1 MERPKLKLELVFF
14 HSPLHDYMVLEE
26 SRRSLLESLGKRF
39 SVTVISYKNITAER
53 LADPEKVYIP
63 FIASG
68 GCEETFQSYGFS
80 LPLPLFFLYDN
91 QSNSL
96 PATLELSTYVTQGR
110 LSFPIIFSE
119 DEITEEL
126 LSRMLRMQQTF
137 RKLKSTRIALFGD
150 ASPWLLSSKV
160 DTKAIS
166 RMLKVCFQNIEIPH
180 ICKQYMHLTALSR
193 ENKELYNNILKKSTC
208 LKNCTKDDLSDAIRM
223 YQAMDELMVY
233 YSCNALTV
241 KCFDLIKS
249 CQVTACLAI
258 SLFNQAGIPA
268 ACEGDIPSLL
278 TMIMAGNLSQSPVF
292 MANPVGYNREQNT
305 LDIAHCT
312 VPMSMTSSFCLN
324 SHYETGVGIAV
335 EGTLEKDVPYTAV
348 KWIGNTLER
357 FFVSEGVAVESKHSD
372 NQCRTQMTLRL
383 DRPVG
388 DLILNAMANHIL
400 VVKGR
405 YADILTTWNGFLSYL
420 R

>member
-1 MERPKLKLELVFF
+1 MERPKLKLELIFF

-39 SVTVISYKNITAER
+39 SISVISYKNITAER
-53 LADPEKVYIP
+53 FVDSEKVYIP

-68 GCEETFQSYGFS
+68 GCEEIFQSYGFS
-80 LPLPLFFLYDN
+80 LPLPLFFLYDD

-110 LSFPIIFSE
+110 MSIPLIFSE

-126 LSRMLRMQQTF
+126 LSRTLRMQQTF
-137 RKLKSTRIALFGD
+137 RKLKNTRIALFGD
-150 ASPWLLSSKV
+150 TSPWLLSSKV
-160 DTKAIS
+160 DTQAIS
-166 RMLKVCFQNIEIPH
+166 RMLKVSFQKIDIPF
-180 ICKQYMHLTALSR
+180 ICKQYKYLTALSH
-193 ENKELYNNILKKSTC
+193 ENKELYSNILKKSTGI
-208 LKNCTKDDLSDAIRM
+208 KNCTKEDLSDAIRM

-241 KCFDLIKS
+241 KCFDLITL
-249 CQVTACLAI
+249 CNVTACMAM

-278 TMIMAGNLSQSPVF
+278 TMIMAGNISQSPVF
-292 MANPVGYNREQNT
+292 MANPVGYNKELNT

-312 VPMSMTSSFCLN
+312 VPLSMASSYKLN
-324 SHYETGVGIAV
+324 SHYETGTGVAV
-335 EGTLEKDVPYTAV
+335 EGYFEKNVPYTAV

-357 FFVSEGVAVESKHSD
+357 FFVSEGVATESKHSD
-372 NQCRTQMTLRL
+372 NMCRTQMTLRL

-388 DLILNAMANHIL
+388 DYILNAMANHIM

-405 YADILTTWNGFLSYL
+405 HAEVLNIWNEFLSFL